1 MSTCAERCP
10 TADIDLDAPEN
21 AKPEQAVDD
30 AGNIQVLRVPLT
42 GLRAALDAHSASG
55 GTVFAGLWTL
65 VAGMEAAAV

>member
-21 AKPEQAVDD
+21 AKLEQAMDD
-30 AGNIQVLRVPLT
+30 AGNIQVLHVPLT
-42 GLRAALDAHSASG
+42 GLRAALDTHSASG